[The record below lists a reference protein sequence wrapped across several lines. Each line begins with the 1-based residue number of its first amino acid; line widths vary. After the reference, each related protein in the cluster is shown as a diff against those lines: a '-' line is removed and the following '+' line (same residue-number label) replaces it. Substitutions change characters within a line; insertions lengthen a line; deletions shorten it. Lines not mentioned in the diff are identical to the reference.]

1 MSIQKK
7 GGGVGFLAS
16 ETVKFREY
24 SLPITELSTLEHF
37 SIEIKTKRNPVLVVS
52 LYRPPNQSIQTSI
65 KDMKTILNV
74 LKQDKRPVVICTDH
88 NLDLLKASSH
98 TKTQEFL
105 ELTSECGFLCTI
117 GKPTRITHQTATLKD
132 NIFISK
138 EFSLGYKSWILIDDM
153 SDHMPCFISLPQ
165 VEVDPKGIVQVI
177 KRKIDKKSMNSIKM
191 ELLSIDWPMKLDKLS
206 CEESFNYFHDILMEC
221 LDRHCPEKISQ
232 KKGKKSV
239 QPWITKGLRKCLN
252 KQRSLYKSFLK
263 DRSNVQLIE
272 TYKRYKQCLQKTLR
286 HAKNNY
292 YSTLCMKH
300 KGNTKKLWG
309 IINSVIKRK
318 ADKTSLVDCLEIDNI
333 LVYDSHRI
341 ANEFGKYFASVG
353 ETLTKGTKPAK
364 NSIEYYISKITE
376 SPVTMFLYPTD
387 TLEIVKLIDSLKAK
401 NSSGHD
407 HISNCLLKGIKD
419 GITTPLT
426 LVINKSLKE
435 GIFPSRMKIVDVV
448 PLYKSKTKQ
457 VKTNYRPISLLPT
470 LSKLL
475 EKVRYNCT
483 YQFMEKTSQ
492 FYDGQYG
499 FRSKHSCENAIQ
511 NLLGDVIKGE
521 DQGLVTTAVFL
532 DLSKAFDTLSHPIL
546 FEKLY
551 KYGIRGK
558 TLDWFKSYLSK
569 RQM

>member
-1 MSIQKK
+1 
-7 GGGVGFLAS
+7 
-16 ETVKFREY
+16 
-24 SLPITELSTLEHF
+24 
-37 SIEIKTKRNPVLVVS
+37 
-52 LYRPPNQSIQTSI
+52 
-65 KDMKTILNV
+65 
-74 LKQDKRPVVICTDH
+74 
-88 NLDLLKASSH
+88 
-98 TKTQEFL
+98 
-105 ELTSECGFLCTI
+105 
-117 GKPTRITHQTATLKD
+117 
-132 NIFISK
+132 
-138 EFSLGYKSWILIDDM
+138 
-153 SDHMPCFISLPQ
+153 
-165 VEVDPKGIVQVI
+165 
-177 KRKIDKKSMNSIKM
+177 
-191 ELLSIDWPMKLDKLS
+191 
-206 CEESFNYFHDILMEC
+206 
-221 LDRHCPEKISQ
+221 
-232 KKGKKSV
+232 
-239 QPWITKGLRKCLN
+239 
-252 KQRSLYKSFLK
+252 
-263 DRSNVQLIE
+263 
-272 TYKRYKQCLQKTLR
+272 
-286 HAKNNY
+286 
-292 YSTLCMKH
+292 MKH

-309 IINSVIKRK
+309 IINSVIKK
-318 ADKTSLVDCLEIDNI
+318 TANKTSLVDCLEIDNI

-387 TLEIVKLIDSLKAK
+387 TLEIAKLIDSLKAK

-407 HISNCLLKGIKD
+407 HISNCFLKGIKD

-435 GIFPSRMKIVDVV
+435 GIFQSRMKIADVV

-475 EKVRYNCT
+475 EKVVYSHT
-483 YQFMEKTSQ
+483 YQFMEKTSK
-492 FYDGQYG
+492 FYDSQYG

-551 KYGIRGK
+551 KYGIWGK